1 MSRNILIIGAGI
13 AGLALARALE
23 RRGIAFDIIDRAP
36 SPLTSGAGMFLPG
49 NAMVALRGLG
59 LGEQVADIAW
69 HNRRQTI
76 LDAGGG
82 LLHDMEVDSFW
93 EEAGPCLSLTR
104 GSLTRILRSGVE
116 TPIRHG
122 IWTNAIAIEGNR
134 ARVTFSNGDETV
146 YDLVIGADG
155 FCSATRALLFGYE
168 PPEIYPRTCWRM
180 LVPNSI
186 GLRHWTVMLG
196 HRRALLG
203 VPVEDGLLYLYGDAD
218 NMLLPA
224 HLTTHRQ
231 DLRDLF
237 GGFAGPLA
245 PVVDAIG
252 PDQRIDKGILGEVT
266 ARDWSNDAA
275 LLIGDAAHA
284 CSPSM
289 AQGASMAFED
299 ALVLG
304 DCLTG
309 AQDLRAGLAEFNRQ
323 RLARVRWVQK
333 QCRARDST
341 RSLPRPLRFAILRL
355 LGDRLYRRSYA
366 PLLVPFD
373 MGSAD
378 RVDQRA

>member
-13 AGLALARALE
+13 AGLALARAFE

-36 SPLTSGAGMFLPG
+36 RPVTGGAGMFLPG
-49 NAMVALRGLG
+49 NTMVALRGLG
-59 LGEQVADIAW
+59 LGEQVGDIAW

-82 LLHDMEVDSFW
+82 VLHDMDVDSFW
-93 EEAGPCLSLTR
+93 EDAGPCLSLTR
-104 GSLTRILRSGVE
+104 ASLTGILRSGVE
-116 TPIRHG
+116 TQVRYG
-122 IWTNAIAIEGNR
+122 TWTDAIAIEDHK
-134 ARVTFSNGDETV
+134 ARVTFSDGAEAV

-155 FCSATRALLFGYE
+155 FTSATRTQLFGYE

-186 GLRHWTVMLG
+186 GLRYWAVMLG

-218 NMLLPA
+218 NVLLPA
-224 HLTTHRQ
+224 HPTTHRQ
-231 DLRDLF
+231 DLQDLF
-237 GGFAGPLA
+237 GGFAAPLA
-245 PVVDAIG
+245 PVVAAIG
-252 PDQRIDKGILGEVT
+252 PDDRIDKGFLGEVA

-275 LLIGDAAHA
+275 VLIGDAAHA

-299 ALVLG
+299 ALVLA
-304 DCLTG
+304 DCLAG
-309 AQDLRAGLAEFNRQ
+309 AQDLRTALAEFNQQ
-323 RLARVRWVQK
+323 RLERVRWVQK
-333 QCRARDST
+333 QCRVRDST
-341 RSLPRPLRFAILRL
+341 RSLPRPLRIAILRL
-355 LGDRLYRRSYA
+355 LGDRLYRRSYT
-366 PLLVPFD
+366 PLLLPFRS
-373 MGSAD
+373 GGAD

>member
-13 AGLALARALE
+13 AGLALARAFE

-36 SPLTSGAGMFLPG
+36 SPQTGGAGMFLPG

-82 LLHDMEVDSFW
+82 LLHDMDVEHFW
-93 EEAGPCLSLTR
+93 ADAGPCLSLTR
-104 GSLTRILRSGVE
+104 AALTGILRSGVE
-116 TPIRHG
+116 TQFRYG
-122 IWTNAIAIEGNR
+122 IWTNGITVEGTS
-134 ARVTFSNGDETV
+134 ARVAFSNGEEAV

-155 FCSATRALLFGYE
+155 FNSATRGQLFGDQ

-180 LVPNSI
+180 LTPNSI

-218 NMLLPA
+218 NVLLPA
-224 HLTTHRQ
+224 HLTNHRR
-231 DLRDLF
+231 DLQDLF

-245 PVVDAIG
+245 PVVEAIG
-252 PDQRIDKGILGEVT
+252 PGDRIDRGILGEVP
-266 ARDWSNDAA
+266 ARDWSNEAA

-299 ALVLG
+299 ALVLT
-304 DCLTG
+304 DCLAD
-309 AQDLRAGLAEFNRQ
+309 AQDLRAVLAAFGRQ
-323 RLARVRWVQK
+323 RLERVRWIQK

-341 RSLPRPLRFAILRL
+341 RALPRPLRIAILRL
-355 LGDRLYRRSYA
+355 LGDRLYRRSYT
-366 PLLVPFD
+366 PLLAPFQ
-373 MGSAD
+373 GGGAD

>member
-1 MSRNILIIGAGI
+1 MSRKILIIGAGL
-13 AGLALARALE
+13 AGLALARAFE
-23 RRGIAFDIIDRAP
+23 RKGIAFDIIDRAP
-36 SPLTSGAGMFLPG
+36 SPLTGGAGMFLPG

-82 LLHDMEVDSFW
+82 VLHDMDVERFW
-93 EEAGPCLSLTR
+93 ADAGPCLSLTR
-104 GSLTRILRSGVE
+104 ASLTGILLSGVE
-116 TPIRHG
+116 AQVRHG
-122 IWTNAIAIEGNR
+122 IWTDAIAIEGGR
-134 ARVTFSNGDETV
+134 AQVAFSNGAAAV

-155 FCSATRALLFGYE
+155 FNSATRGQLFGDQ

-218 NMLLPA
+218 NVLLPD
-224 HLTTHRQ
+224 HLTNHR
-231 DLRDLF
+231 RDLQELF
-237 GGFAGPLA
+237 GAFGPLA
-245 PVVDAIG
+245 PVVAAIG
-252 PDQRIDKGILGEVT
+252 PDDRIDRGLLGEVA

-299 ALVLG
+299 ALVLA
-304 DCLTG
+304 DCL
-309 AQDLRAGLAEFNRQ
+309 ADARDLRTALASFSEQ
-323 RLARVRWVQK
+323 RLERVRWIQK

-341 RSLPRPLRFAILRL
+341 RALPRPLRIAILRL
-355 LGDRLYRRSYA
+355 LGDRLYRRSYT
-366 PLLVPFD
+366 PLLAPFR
-373 MGSAD
+373 G
-378 RVDQRA
+378 DQRG